1 MAFINAKKRKLAE
14 DTHSAKIFNKSHK
27 RHHSH
32 HAPLLSTDYQATM
45 QFRNHETGKVA
56 NTANLTNNNNRK
68 QNMGSDIP
76 EVSVKKISS
85 KNLRNRKVTVNSEPT
100 KPKSNTHREQP
111 VVAETLD
118 FPADEAT
125 SLSLEKGKA
134 KLRNA
139 LEAHRD
145 KSKIHGNTTDSS
157 ADEAPALAL
166 KTFKVKPI
174 NTSKADS
181 VKEAAKHRQLT
192 SKISDS
198 SADEALAPNIKMAK
212 AKPTNTSKAPPTK
225 TVSKQQKASG
235 KASSHSA
242 DQAPAVE
249 PTKAGS
255 SKMIAQKEK
264 VSSSELSSLDDVDIS
279 IADPTDAG
287 ADAAS
292 PSTSEEVSGG
302 EDGSEEGDEENKE
315 YSEEEHYEDEAGS
328 SSPAIDEFASDVEN
342 YPRSDDEL
350 SPSELSPSESEG
362 EVFRAAR
369 FEAEAESITSS
380 EKSIA
385 SDAGFGS
392 DGESH
397 PDNKKKETFKADDA
411 SAFASSMS
419 AILGNKLTTTQR
431 ANPILARSADAKEAD
446 EALLDLKLGR
456 KAKTEI
462 RRKHQEKLLKEIHGE
477 GAGDMV
483 GSIADIEDPED
494 YGTVFAY
501 QQREKGL
508 RKTAEKGVVKM
519 FNAFTHVRGKTVE
532 AKGMV
537 GSRAQKEGRATEM
550 TKEGWLDYVGQGG
563 EGTTEE
569 EGLGEVAGENSL
581 SELGKKDKIE
591 KQSEL
596 GKKGES
602 GPKGKLGKKR
612 AWEEE

>member
-1 MAFINAKKRKLAE
+1 
-14 DTHSAKIFNKSHK
+14 
-27 RHHSH
+27 
-32 HAPLLSTDYQATM
+32 M
-45 QFRNHETGKVA
+45 QLRNHETGKVA

-76 EVSVKKISS
+76 EVSANEISG

-111 VVAETLD
+111 VIAETLD

-125 SLSLEKGKA
+125 SLSLEKAKA

-292 PSTSEEVSGG
+292 PSTSEQVSGG

-315 YSEEEHYEDEAGS
+315 YSEEEHDEDEA
-328 SSPAIDEFASDVEN
+328 
-342 YPRSDDEL
+342 
-350 SPSELSPSESEG
+350 G

-380 EKSIA
+380 EKSMA

-537 GSRAQKEGRATEM
+537 GSRAQKEGKATEM

-569 EGLGEVAGENSL
+569 EGLGKVAGENSL
-581 SELGKKDKIE
+581 SELGEEDKIE